1 MAFYQLNYEQRIL
14 ANLDT
19 AWDFISRPEN
29 LKSITPDYM
38 GFDILTKDLPQVMYP
53 GLIIEYRVRPVA
65 YVPMRWVTEIT
76 HIRDKQYFVD
86 EQRIG
91 PYAMWHHEHIV
102 EPIDGGVLMRDKIS
116 YAPPLGM
123 LGRCAHALFI
133 RRQLESVFDYR
144 EQALI
149 EIFGVFPASQG

>member
-1 MAFYQLNYEQRIL
+1 MAFYTLNFEQRIPTD
-14 ANLDT
+14 LDT
-19 AWDFISRPEN
+19 AWEFISRPEN
-29 LKSITPDYM
+29 LKTITPDYM
-38 GFDILTKDLPQVMYP
+38 GFDILTTDLPEVMYP

-65 YVPMRWVTEIT
+65 RLPMRWVTEIT
-76 HIRDKQYFVD
+76 HIREKQYFVD

-116 YAPPLGM
+116 YAPPLGP
-123 LGRCAHALFI
+123 LGQIAHALFI
-133 RRQLESVFDYR
+133 RRQLQSVFDYR

-149 EIFGVFPASQG
+149 DTFGAFPGS